1 MISLHSVE
9 QMVNYMEIL
18 LHLYYVE
25 GKGVFYLSYFLY
37 LEQFD
42 CSQHRWDVYGK
53 DFVSNLLWYVFHV
66 FLNLIFRTAM
76 LHELPKIHN
85 FLVKKELQCR
95 KNVILW
101 PAVMLFLLIGIW
113 STILQL
119 SVSYSEGW
127 TCIFVIFEV
136 QFFWTLIILMALY
149 IH

>member
-53 DFVSNLLWYVFHV
+53 DFVSNLLCFSC
-66 FLNLIFRTAM
+66 FSQSNLPYCNVARIA
-76 LHELPKIHN
+76 
-85 FLVKKELQCR
+85 
-95 KNVILW
+95 KN
-101 PAVMLFLLIGIW
+101 
-113 STILQL
+113 S
-119 SVSYSEGW
+119 
-127 TCIFVIFEV
+127 
-136 QFFWTLIILMALY
+136 
-149 IH
+149 